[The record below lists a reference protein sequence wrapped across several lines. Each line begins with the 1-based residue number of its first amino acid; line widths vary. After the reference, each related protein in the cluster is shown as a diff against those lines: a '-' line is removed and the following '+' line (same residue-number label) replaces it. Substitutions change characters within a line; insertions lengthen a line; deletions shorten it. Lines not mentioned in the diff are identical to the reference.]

1 MAMMGSVVCLCKG
14 IWARRPGNPLGKQSV
29 WYDHD
34 FEKINE
40 RETYGYKWYDA
51 RCKRCGYLEKGWRD
65 VMPEGAESAPPDRSH
80 PAGAPN
86 PSRR

>member
-1 MAMMGSVVCLCKG
+1 MPMMGAVVCLAKG

-40 RETYGYKWYDA
+40 RETYGFKWFDA
-51 RCKRCGYLEKGWRD
+51 RCRRCGYLEKGWRD
-65 VMPEGAESAPPDRSH
+65 AMPEDSGSNPSETGRPS
-80 PAGAPN
+80 GAPN
-86 PSRR
+86 AARH